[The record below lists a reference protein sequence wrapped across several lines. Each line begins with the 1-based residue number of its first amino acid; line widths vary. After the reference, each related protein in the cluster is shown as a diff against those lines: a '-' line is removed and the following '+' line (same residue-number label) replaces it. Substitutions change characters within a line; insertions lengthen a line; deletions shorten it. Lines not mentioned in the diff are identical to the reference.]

1 MAKVQLEVLLKA
13 LDDAGDVGLTREAA
27 AFTLSVKTDS
37 VPVYFHWLKKYNV
50 TIETVKEGKRV
61 VRYILRSDPNNVYF
75 GSTKKGK
82 VPQKKVVATKPLATR
97 KVVASKPLA
106 TKEVRG
112 EKVVAFD
119 TDLEIASL
127 GDREFSDLRESL
139 GLGGSFGSS
148 WD

>member
-13 LDDAGDVGLTREAA
+13 LNDAGDVGLTREAA
-27 AFTLSVKTDS
+27 AFTLNVKTDS

-61 VRYILRSDPNNVYF
+61 VCYILRSDPNNVYF

-82 VPQKKVVATKPLATR
+82 VVATKPLATR
-97 KVVASKPLA
+97 KAVTSKPLTA
-106 TKEVRG
+106 KEVRE

-119 TDLEIASL
+119 PDLEIASF